1 MVQQGRINAD
11 MKHMKKDQFLYI
23 EQIILD
29 KISKLIS
36 LDKAKEQLESNFQ
49 VTFPLCFKPKEI
61 KWTQCLKGKYK

>member
-36 LDKAKEQLESNFQ
+36 LDKAKEQLESNF
-49 VTFPLCFKPKEI
+49 
-61 KWTQCLKGKYK
+61 